1 MIDDQLRNFGVE
13 GSLTDE
19 EVDERPVVTLEID
32 ILTKIVLTPLNAEI
46 PFESKPENSG
56 INNFIKA
63 EEIIALFIWFSIFRE
78 TMLSIYKA
86 VDYICRQ
93 ILVSSLPNKIAGYLP
108 VIEKYKSNL
117 FQSETL
123 FHAWVISVLILF
135 MKCFLSLR

>member
-46 PFESKPENSG
+46 PFESKPENSR

-63 EEIIALFIWFSIFRE
+63 EEIIALFI
-78 TMLSIYKA
+78 
-86 VDYICRQ
+86 
-93 ILVSSLPNKIAGYLP
+93 
-108 VIEKYKSNL
+108 
-117 FQSETL
+117 
-123 FHAWVISVLILF
+123 
-135 MKCFLSLR
+135 

>member
-46 PFESKPENSG
+46 LFESKPENSG

-63 EEIIALFIWFSIFRE
+63 EEIIALFIWFSIFR
-78 TMLSIYKA
+78 
-86 VDYICRQ
+86 
-93 ILVSSLPNKIAGYLP
+93 
-108 VIEKYKSNL
+108 
-117 FQSETL
+117 
-123 FHAWVISVLILF
+123 
-135 MKCFLSLR
+135 